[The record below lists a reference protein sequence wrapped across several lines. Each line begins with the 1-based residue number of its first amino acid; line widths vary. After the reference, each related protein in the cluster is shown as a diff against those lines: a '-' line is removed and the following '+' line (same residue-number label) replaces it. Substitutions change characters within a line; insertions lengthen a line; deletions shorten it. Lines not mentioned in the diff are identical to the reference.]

1 MTQLLQPPSAAPRWA
16 RLQQRWS
23 HTLLGPA
30 VTLAA
35 ATGGMAVLQ
44 VADPNTPGHYPTCPF
59 LAVTGLFCPGC
70 GSMRMLHDLG
80 AGDLVGAFWMNPLAF
95 VLLPVLAGYWLSWAH
110 RAATG
115 ARRGAPLAGPVV
127 WAFLVVVVVFGVLR
141 NLPGLE
147 LLAPG

>member
-1 MTQLLQPPSAAPRWA
+1 MTQLLQPAPATRRG
-16 RLQQRWS
+16 RLQHAWG

-30 VTLAA
+30 ATLAA
-35 ATGGMAVLQ
+35 AAGAMAVLQ

-59 LAVTGLFCPGC
+59 LALTGWFCPGC

-80 AGDLVGAFWMNPLAF
+80 AGDVVAAFWMNPLGF
-95 VLLPVLAGYWLSWAH
+95 VLLPVLAGYWLHWVY

-115 ARRGAPLAGPVV
+115 ARRGAPLAGSVV
-127 WAFLVVVVVFGVLR
+127 WAFLVVVVVYGVLR
-141 NLPGLE
+141 NVPGLE